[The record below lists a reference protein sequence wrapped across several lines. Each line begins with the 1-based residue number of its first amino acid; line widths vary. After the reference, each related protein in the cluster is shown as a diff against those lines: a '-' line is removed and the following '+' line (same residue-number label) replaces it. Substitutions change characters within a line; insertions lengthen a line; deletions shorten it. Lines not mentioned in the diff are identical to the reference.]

1 MKIKKKKENN
11 VVYLYIFFLIFIYC
25 ILYIKNNINRMLINN
40 ILIKR

>member
-11 VVYLYIFFLIFIYC
+11 VVYLYFFFLIFIYC